1 MYVLRVCGFVYY
13 SSLRADG
20 SAEFVILV
28 VLDCAC
34 GVVCMMVVSLAAVS
48 GCCGVAG
55 AYGGFYVALRFC
67 VVVCFW
73 FGWVYMVSC

>member
-1 MYVLRVCGFVYY
+1 MLVLGVCLRVCGFVYY

-28 VLDCAC
+28 VLDCER

-48 GCCGVAG
+48 G
-55 AYGGFYVALRFC
+55 
-67 VVVCFW
+67 VVVLQ
-73 FGWVYMVSC
+73 VLMVGFTWRCGFVW